1 MHEQE
6 KPVEVKI
13 EAFRYQVEQQANRV
27 AQLGQWPPYMQAKES
42 LLARIPKQ
50 GDTNAPGFDAGLA
63 CALDKIPR
71 DKQELAARLHGAY
84 TPEAVAQIV
93 REIEE
98 KDSESQ
104 TIWWL
109 AACSVCSEGGIDQTA
124 FVEQLRTFDDL
135 ARDAQ
140 KRLEAATAEYEHQ
153 QTLVRFDSEFGN
165 DIPFGD
171 VDGCMQAAYMQG
183 YPFAV
188 QRHDGY
194 GLYFVGTF
202 NPTLGIPDDFTWS
215 KEVDDD
221 GRAKSGPVFGS
232 KQFIKCAN
240 AEEVQRVL
248 TYVKDTFSS

>member
-1 MHEQE
+1 MREKEQ
-6 KPVEVKI
+6 PLEVQI
-13 EAFRYQVEQQANRV
+13 EALRGIVATEANRV

-93 REIEE
+93 REIGE
-98 KDSESQ
+98 KDPESQ

-135 ARDAQ
+135 ASDAQ

-153 QTLVRFDSEFGN
+153 QTLVRFDSEFGD

-194 GLYFVGTF
+194 GLYFVGTYY
-202 NPTLGIPDDFTWS
+202 PTLGIPDDFPWS
-215 KEVDDD
+215 NEVDDD

-232 KQFIKCAN
+232 KQFIKCAT
-240 AEEVQRVL
+240 AEEVRAILDIVRQTV
-248 TYVKDTFSS
+248 